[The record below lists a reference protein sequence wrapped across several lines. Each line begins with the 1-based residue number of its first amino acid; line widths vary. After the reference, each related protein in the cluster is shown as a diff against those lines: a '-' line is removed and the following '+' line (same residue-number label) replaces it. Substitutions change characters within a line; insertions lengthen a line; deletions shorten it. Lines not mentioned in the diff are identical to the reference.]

1 MDLGRWAHLGHR
13 LGECWVDEVNNISY
27 IHIPKNA
34 SSFVKGVLMGCGG
47 FWHHSE
53 TLVNSN
59 ENLIVLRDPIDRW
72 CSGITQY
79 LYNSKQDLSI
89 DEVFDK
95 ITFDDHTELQTY
107 FLQGVDLDK
116 STFMLVNDT
125 LKSKLNDWIFEHPYR
140 TNVDIAIQYNA
151 SGDDDR
157 RTTKEYY
164 VKLLEQNPNL
174 VLKLQQHFEPD
185 YKLIGSVNFY
195 GH

>member
-1 MDLGRWAHLGHR
+1 MELGRWAHLGHR
-13 LGECWVDEVNNISY
+13 LGECWVDEVNDISY

-34 SSFVKGVLMGCGG
+34 SSFVKGVLMGSGG

-53 TLVNSN
+53 TLVNSK
-59 ENLIVLRDPIDRW
+59 ENLIILRDPIDRW

-107 FLQGVDLDK
+107 FLQGVDLDH
-116 STFMLVNDT
+116 STFMLANDR
-125 LKSKLNDWIFEHPYR
+125 LKSNLNDWIYNRAYR

-151 SGDDDR
+151 SNEDDR

-174 VLKLQQHFEPD
+174 VLKLQQYFEAD
-185 YKLIGSVNFY
+185 YELIGSVKFY
-195 GH
+195 ES

>member
-1 MDLGRWAHLGHR
+1 MELGRWAHLGHR
-13 LGECWVDEVNNISY
+13 LGECWVDEVNDISY

-89 DEVFDK
+89 EEVFNR
-95 ITFDDHTELQTY
+95 ITFDDHTDLQTY
-107 FLQGVDLDK
+107 FLQGVDL
-116 STFMLVNDT
+116 SRATFMLVNDN
-125 LKSKLNDWIFEHPYR
+125 LRKNLNNWIYNRGYR
-140 TNVDIAIQYNA
+140 TNVDIAIEYNA
-151 SGDDDR
+151 SSEDNR
-157 RTTKEYY
+157 QTTKEYY
-164 VKLLEQNPNL
+164 VKLLEQNPEL
-174 VLKLQQHFEPD
+174 VLKLEQHFEED
-185 YKLIGSVNFY
+185 YKLIGSVKFY
-195 GH
+195 ES